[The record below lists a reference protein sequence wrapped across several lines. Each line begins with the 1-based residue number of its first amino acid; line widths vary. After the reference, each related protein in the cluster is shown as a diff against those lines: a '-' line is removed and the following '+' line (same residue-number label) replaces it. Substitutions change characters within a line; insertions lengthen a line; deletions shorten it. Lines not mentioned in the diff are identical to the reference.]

1 MDQIHVQSAV
11 TVAQALSRSGLI
23 PLDARILL
31 GHVLSKDRA
40 WIAAH
45 RDAAVDVAQL
55 RKFESLSRR
64 RRDGEPVAYL
74 TGRREF
80 YSLELQVD
88 GAVLIPRPE
97 TELLVELALAR
108 IAPDSPAR
116 ILDLG
121 TGCGAVALA
130 IAHERPCATVVG
142 VDVSAAAIAI
152 ARTNAE
158 NLGIS
163 NARFVESSWYDAVAR
178 ERFDT
183 IVANPPYIAA
193 DDPHL
198 TEGDLRFEP
207 RGALTPGGDGLAAI
221 RILVAGARSHVQH
234 GGWFF
239 TEHGYDQAGAVQAL
253 LGAEGFSEV
262 QTRCDLA
269 GQPRVT
275 FGRL

>member
-1 MDQIHVQSAV
+1 MQSVV

-45 RDAAVDVAQL
+45 RDAAVDVTQL
-55 RKFESLSRR
+55 RTFESLSRR

-80 YSLELQVD
+80 YSLDLQVNAD
-88 GAVLIPRPE
+88 VLIPRPE
-97 TELLVELALAR
+97 TELLVELALER
-108 IAPDSPAR
+108 IASASPAR
-116 ILDLG
+116 VLDLG

-130 IAHERPCATVVG
+130 IARERPRATVIG
-142 VDVSAAAIAI
+142 VDVSPAAIPI
-152 ARTNAE
+152 AQSNAE

-163 NARFVESSWYDAVAR
+163 NARFVESNWYDAVTDG
-178 ERFDT
+178 RFDT

-221 RILVAGARSHVQH
+221 RVLVAGAGSRLRH
-234 GGWFF
+234 GGWFL
-239 TEHGYDQAGAVQAL
+239 TEHGYDQADAVQAL
-253 LGAEGFSEV
+253 LGRGGLSEV
-262 QTRCDLA
+262 QTRRDLA

-275 FGRL
+275 FGRS